1 MKKGKQ
7 IKFMISSNDYEEVYE
22 ILSQMDKMTVMKI
35 PIDILN
41 DINEK
46 RNKNY
51 VSNIDKND
59 LFNFNNIS
67 ENAKNILA
75 WLDVNYW
82 IDIEKRE
89 KLKRKALLIAKEE
102 EKLKQ
107 KKYSYNVF
115 DKSRGKIKDN
125 NGNGDYTSL
134 CISKK
139 NFFQKIISKLKIFK
153 CLHK

>member
-1 MKKGKQ
+1 
-7 IKFMISSNDYEEVYE
+7 MISSNDYEEVYE

-41 DINEK
+41 NINEK

-82 IDIEKRE
+82 IDIERRE
-89 KLKRKALLIAKEE
+89 KLKKKALLIVNEE

-107 KKYSYNVF
+107 EKYSYNVF
-115 DKSRGKIKDN
+115 EKSKEKIRDN
-125 NGNGDYTSL
+125 NRNDDYTSL

-139 NFFQKIISKLKIFK
+139 KNFFQKIIIKLKNFK
-153 CLHK
+153 YLHK